1 MQVAQHQ
8 SSERV
13 RGEPGEKRW
22 ERPTGDQMKINTDG
36 AFHQWYGGWGFVI
49 RDASGDVLRAGAAC
63 LEGVQ
68 MAAECGMGQIVI
80 ETDST
85 MLRQALSSND
95 YRLAVSGGLVYVLKQ
110 LISSCF
116 SSCLCPP
123 GL

>member
-1 MQVAQHQ
+1 
-8 SSERV
+8 
-13 RGEPGEKRW
+13 
-22 ERPTGDQMKINTDG
+22 
-36 AFHQWYGGWGFVI
+36 
-49 RDASGDVLRAGAAC
+49 
-63 LEGVQ
+63 